1 MFRNTTKTGCE
12 IMRFEGYCICG
23 YSTPIVGTPQE
34 IDWIMLEKHQKTCI
48 AHIESMKIIEG
59 EEKE

>member
-1 MFRNTTKTGCE
+1 MFRNTTKIGCE

-23 YSTPIVGTPQE
+23 YSTPLVGSPNA
-34 IDWIMLEKHQKTCI
+34 IDWDMLYAHQEFCE

-59 EEKE
+59 EEEE